1 MKTIKLLV
9 LLVTLLGVSNSFAQ
23 EKKFSNVDAE
33 VVKQTDALLL
43 AYYDI
48 KDALVATNGKLASS
62 KAKDFLDKLNGINA
76 DKLTAQ
82 QKEFYKSLK
91 DKIAFDAEHINE
103 TQDAEHQRDHFG
115 DLSANVLT
123 LVKSF
128 GGNKEDA
135 YVQYCP
141 MVKKSWLSN
150 DKAIKNP
157 YYGNKMLACGK
168 VTETLGKNK

>member
-1 MKTIKLLV
+1 MKAIQFIVLMLLSTG
-9 LLVTLLGVSNSFAQ
+9 LTGAFAQ
-23 EKKFSNVDAE
+23 EKKSEKADAE
-33 VVKQTDALLL
+33 IVKQTNDLLV
-43 AYYDI
+43 AYYGI
-48 KDALVATNGKLASS
+48 KDALVATNGKLAST
-62 KAKDFLDKLNGINA
+62 KAKEFLNKLNDINVN
-76 DKLTAQ
+76 KLTAA
-82 QKEFYKSLK
+82 QKEFYKPLK

-115 DLSANVLT
+115 DLSTNILT

-128 GGNKEDA
+128 GGNQEDA

-150 DKAIKNP
+150 EKAIKNP

>member
-1 MKTIKLLV
+1 MKITGMVALLFI
-9 LLVTLLGVSNSFAQ
+9 TLGVSGAFAQ
-23 EKKFSNVDAE
+23 VKKFDKIDAE
-33 VVKQTDALLL
+33 IVKQTNELLL
-43 AYYDI
+43 AYYNV
-48 KDALVATNGKLASS
+48 KDALVATNGKLAST
-62 KAKDFLDKLNGINA
+62 KAKDFLDKLNTINA
-76 DKLTAQ
+76 NKLTAT
-82 QKEFYKSLK
+82 QKEFYKPLK

-103 TQDAEHQRDHFG
+103 TQDTEHQRDHFG
-115 DLSANVLT
+115 DLSTNVLT

-128 GGNKEDA
+128 GGNLEEA

-141 MVKKSWLSN
+141 MVKKSWVSN